1 MKKSNILFSSMIAV
15 ALTFGFSSCGG
26 GGTETETK
34 TETVAEKAATPE
46 PAKPQENP
54 HALGEKIFNEKCI
67 VCHQANGQGIPGAF
81 PSLLGSDFLKN
92 NRLGAVSQVLNG
104 TPGGSVINGVKY
116 SAPMPPQV
124 DTKEEAVAVI
134 NYVAN
139 HFGND
144 FGMITVEDVKDVV
157 INPR

>member
-1 MKKSNILFSSMIAV
+1 MKKTNIVISSVIAM
-15 ALTFGFSSCGG
+15 ALTIGLSSCGG
-26 GGTETETK
+26 GGSETK
-34 TETVAEKAATPE
+34 TEAVAEQAVAE
-46 PAKPQENP
+46 APAKPQDNP
-54 HALGEKIFNEKCI
+54 YALGEKIFSEKCV
-67 VCHQANGQGIPGAF
+67 VCHQANGQGISGAF
-81 PSLLGSDFLKN
+81 PSLLGSEFLKN

-139 HFGND
+139 HFGNE
-144 FGMITVEDVKDVV
+144 FGLITIEDVKDVV